1 MEVLGVDRV
10 KRTFFLFL
18 IFDFFLFLFLFIAD
32 SKENERSFHTF
43 PLELGR
49 LFAPIRE
56 GRIPRDQVS
65 ISLSLR
71 FYYYSSQVGDGFR
84 YCTQLPLKKKKKNV
98 SLGFDISCLFFL
110 FFFIIVVEKRK
121 CGTSGNYQ

>member
-18 IFDFFLFLFLFIAD
+18 IFDFFLFLFIAD

-65 ISLSLR
+65 ISLSL
-71 FYYYSSQVGDGFR
+71 SV
-84 YCTQLPLKKKKKNV
+84 
-98 SLGFDISCLFFL
+98 
-110 FFFIIVVEKRK
+110 FIIIPPKLVMALDTVHN
-121 CGTSGNYQ
+121 SL